1 MDSLS
6 QGKLDGVSV
15 PKSMLMEFG
24 FSRLTNNHYLLPLG
38 GAVVSLVMSR
48 EKLASMPR
56 PVREII
62 RKYSGEWLSEQGAS
76 CFEAKNREM
85 AARLKA
91 DRRRTVV
98 EPSSADLATARS
110 VFASVVEEWAAKS
123 PHNRELLT
131 LVRAEIAK
139 LRSSK
144 ETRP

>member
-1 MDSLS
+1 
-6 QGKLDGVSV
+6 
-15 PKSMLMEFG
+15 
-24 FSRLTNNHYLLPLG
+24 
-38 GAVVSLVMSR
+38 
-48 EKLASMPR
+48 MPR